1 MSKLVTQFYIVIE
14 RSKMKR
20 VGWKKLISFQRY
32 FSSHF
37 PLYHFCPLKAFPAA
51 LPVSE
56 RVGCGV
62 RGVGGLW
69 GVVRGFWGCGGCE
82 GVELVV

>member
-1 MSKLVTQFYIVIE
+1 MSKLVTQFYIVIG
-14 RSKMKR
+14 RSNMKR

-69 GVVRGFWGCGGCE
+69 GFWGVVGGCGG
-82 GVELVV
+82 L